1 MTERFAKL
9 PKAAVFE
16 LSISAECVRVLAA
29 IAVHTNKQ
37 NRCYVLPAT
46 IARRLGLSVR
56 QVQRHLKA
64 LRAAGFIAALG
75 SQKNDDGNLVK
86 MLLVRYAETSSDD
99 ALEFSQTTS
108 DDVLPSEETSS
119 DDATSDAEASSDD
132 AWSGR
137 KRHRMAGKTSS
148 DDAPRTRQLNEPLS
162 SERGKG
168 SRYVKTGI
176 LPSAWREFARQERPE
191 LDPDK
196 VFAKFEDYWTG
207 ITGSKSIKRDWTATW
222 RNWCRSERAPISR
235 PASKGQALRDA
246 LDRQIEEADRDA

>member
-16 LSISAECVRVLAA
+16 LSVSAECVRVLAA

-46 IARRLGLSVR
+46 IAKRLGLSVR

-75 SQKNDDGNLVK
+75 SQKNDDGNLVR
-86 MLLVRYAETSSDD
+86 MLLVRYPETTSDD
-99 ALEFSQTTS
+99 ASEFSQTTS
-108 DDVLPSEETSS
+108 DDVLPSEETTP
-119 DDATSDAEASSDD
+119 DDATGGAETSSGDASI
-132 AWSGR
+132 GP

-162 SERGKG
+162 QERGNG

-176 LPSAWREFARQERPE
+176 LPSAWREFAQQERPE
-191 LDPDK
+191 LDPEWL
-196 VFAKFEDYWTG
+196 FAKFEDYWTG
-207 ITGSKSIKRDWTATW
+207 LTGAKGVKRDWTATW
-222 RNWCRSERAPISR
+222 RNWCRSERAPTSR
-235 PASKGQALRDA
+235 PASKGQAMQDA
-246 LDRQIEEADRDA
+246 LADLHKDAFNDR